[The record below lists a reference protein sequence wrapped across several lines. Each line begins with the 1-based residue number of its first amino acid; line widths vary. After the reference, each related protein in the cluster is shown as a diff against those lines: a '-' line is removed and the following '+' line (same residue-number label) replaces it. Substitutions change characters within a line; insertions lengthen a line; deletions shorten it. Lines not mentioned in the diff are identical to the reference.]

1 MNLKTILVQKQTLI
15 CTWVILLTL
24 VFVLLLLYLPS
35 VSCTS
40 VTGPRFC
47 IPQYKVRFLDVLD
60 EDRNLLQGLKD
71 LLQLLSYVAV
81 DLSSSSSMPATED
94 YDSINLVNTFDAS
107 NTFKINYLGFCKQQL
122 TRSKIP
128 AYCSNNRNGLEPVS
142 ALVRDVGIQF
152 GIVASKNPHIMG
164 ESFVYVFKMGLSTLL
179 ASPEDFPGKESAISK
194 YLSTRATNGGESLKS
209 AGETFH
215 RLEELAYWLSMMQR
229 FCWTLGWAG
238 LIEFFLCVIILISL
252 LLAAPANL
260 FGKWRKHMSWFEAM
274 GTLLLKS
281 LPILVLLVSFFDLLF
296 SATWYISLKKAS
308 SHYGL
313 THKFYDLKL
322 GEGFYINVCRL
333 FFQCVILFQALRFT
347 RNITLEVHSDEE
359 HTEIGSPQK
368 DLEAGSVL
376 SSGTTV

>member
-1 MNLKTILVQKQTLI
+1 MNLKTILVHSQTLI
-15 CTWVILLTL
+15 CTWVTLLALT
-24 VFVLLLLYLPS
+24 FVLILLYLPN

-47 IPQYKVRFLDVLD
+47 IPQYKIRFLDVLD
-60 EDRNLLQGLKD
+60 EDRNLLQGLRD

-81 DLSSSSSMPATED
+81 DLGSNSTIPATED

-107 NTFKINYLGFCKQQL
+107 NTFKINYLGFCKKQM
-122 TRSKIP
+122 TNSKIP
-128 AYCSNNRNGLEPVS
+128 TYCSGNRNGLEPIS

-164 ESFVYVFKMGLSTLL
+164 ESFVYVFKMGLSALL
-179 ASPEDFPGKESAISK
+179 TPSEEHPGKENVFSK
-194 YLSTRATNGGESLKS
+194 YVSAKAAIDGESLRS

-215 RLEELAYWLSMMQR
+215 RLEELAYWLSMMQK

-238 LIEFFLCVIILISL
+238 LIEFFLCVAILISIL
-252 LLAAPANL
+252 SAAPANL
-260 FGKWRKHMSWFEAM
+260 FGKWSKHIFWFESI

-281 LPILVLLVSFFDLLF
+281 LPILVLLVSFFGVLS

-313 THKFYDLKL
+313 SHKFYDLEL

-333 FFQCVILFQALRFT
+333 FFQCVILIQALRFT
-347 RNITLEVHSDEE
+347 RNLRLEAHSDEE
-359 HTEIGSPQK
+359 RTEIGSPHK
-368 DLEAGSVL
+368 DPEAGSVL